1 VSYYL
6 GTVAATVTLE
16 VSQSSRCLPSE
27 ETRAKR
33 KVVVDLE
40 ARHDDAMFQ
49 QALHRGSAPKKNRTG
64 ASLKYKAKNIL
75 ADFEAGASRDL
86 PPQIRSSFLE
96 R

>member
-49 QALHRGSAPKKNRTG
+49 QALH
-64 ASLKYKAKNIL
+64 
-75 ADFEAGASRDL
+75 
-86 PPQIRSSFLE
+86 
-96 R
+96 